1 MKNLLITID
10 GPAGAG
16 KSTVS
21 KKLSSELGYR
31 YIDTGALYRG
41 IALNVINS
49 NINYEDEDEL
59 DNLCKS
65 LNFTIEAEKE
75 NMKLVCN
82 EIDISGKI
90 RTPEISMMASKISS
104 KPVIRKFL
112 LEIQKK
118 LGNEKRAVF
127 EGRDMGTVVFP
138 NADIKFYL
146 DSSYKIRAKRR
157 FDELGDGIEQT
168 LEEVEA
174 DILKRDHAD
183 STRKEAPLK
192 KADDAVYVDAS
203 GLDADEVVA
212 VMIAEVKNKFS

>member
-21 KKLSSELGYR
+21 KKLSSELDYR

-49 NINYEDEDEL
+49 NIDYDDEDEL
-59 DNLCKS
+59 ENLCKS
-65 LNFTIEAEKE
+65 LNFTIEAEEK
-75 NMKLVCN
+75 NMKLFSN
-82 EIDISGKI
+82 EIDISGEI

-104 KPVIRKFL
+104 RPVIRKFL

-157 FDELGDGIEQT
+157 FDESDGIKQT

-183 STRKEAPLK
+183 TTREEAPLK

-203 GLDADEVVA
+203 YLDVDEVVA
-212 VMIAEVKNKFS
+212 VMIAEVKNKLS